1 MSTTPAS
8 TCLPLPFAGIATFG
22 RAPHV
27 LKAAGA
33 DVAILGVPY
42 DSATSN
48 RSGTRFGP
56 RAIRE
61 QSLLLWG
68 YNNVQQVAPFQE
80 LKLVDLG
87 DVDVIPVDVLATH
100 RSIEVAAR
108 RSLADQAALITLGG
122 DHSIS
127 LPLLRAHHARHGPL
141 AVIHFDAHPDTW
153 DSEYPGHKYSH
164 GTPFV
169 RAIEE
174 GLIDRAA
181 YFQIGIRGPTGGP
194 QDYVDAV
201 NLGARMIT
209 LEEFRSRD
217 VASVLTEVQARVG
230 HRPTYVTLDIDCV
243 DPAFAPGTGTPE
255 VGGLTSCEIL
265 QLVRGLK
272 PLNCV
277 GFDLVEVSPP
287 YDHAGITAILAA
299 NLIFE
304 FLSLLALL
312 RRRLSVVEPDC

>member
-1 MSTTPAS
+1 MGSMSTTQTS
-8 TCLPLPFAGIATFG
+8 TYLPLPFAGIATFG
-22 RAPHV
+22 RSPHV
-27 LKAAGA
+27 PTAAGA
-33 DVAILGVPY
+33 DAAILGVPY
-42 DSATSN
+42 DSSTSN
-48 RSGTRFGP
+48 RAGTRFGP

-87 DVDVIPVDVLATH
+87 DCAVIPVDVCATH
-100 RSIEVAAR
+100 ASVEAAAR
-108 RSLADQAALITLGG
+108 NVLTEGAALVTLGG
-122 DHSIS
+122 DHSIT
-127 LPLLRAHHARHGPL
+127 LPLLRAHHAKHGPV

-174 GLIDRAA
+174 GLIDRDA
-181 YFQIGIRGPTGGP
+181 YVQIGIRGPTGGP

-201 NLGARMIT
+201 GLGARMIT

-217 VASVLTEVQARVG
+217 VPGILSELKARVG
-230 HRPTYVTLDIDCV
+230 DRPTYVTLDIDCV

-255 VGGLTSCEIL
+255 VGGLTSHEIL

-272 PLNCV
+272 TLRCV

-287 YDHAGITAILAA
+287 YDHSGITAILAA

-304 FLSLLALL
+304 FLSLLALQ
-312 RRRLSVVEPDC
+312 RRH